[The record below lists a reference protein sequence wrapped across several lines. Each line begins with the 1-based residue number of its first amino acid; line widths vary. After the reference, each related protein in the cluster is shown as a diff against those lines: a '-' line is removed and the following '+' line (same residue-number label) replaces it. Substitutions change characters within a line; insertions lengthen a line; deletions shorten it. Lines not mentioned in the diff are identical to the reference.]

1 MLVGSAQVAALEL
14 EGQRMQLEQQDAAD
28 QQTSPEALQRLQQ
41 QVIPTCTLH
50 SAKAKPAYVF
60 GQSCTKACESLVP

>member
-1 MLVGSAQVAALEL
+1 MMVETAQVAALEL

-41 QVIPTCTLH
+41 QVPSPHAHAFYT
-50 SAKAKPAYVF
+50 P
-60 GQSCTKACESLVP
+60 QQQ